1 MPTEAAVCHHCGH
14 PVASGARFCQNCG
27 SDVSQEQGLLAT
39 MSVASAPPRRS
50 EAVLELLREETL
62 GEYEILGE
70 LGRGGMATVYLA
82 HDISLDRKVA
92 IKVMSPA
99 LMDEGLAERFRR
111 EARTAASLNHPHVIP
126 IYAVRERAP
135 LLYFV
140 MKFIPGQSL
149 DPIMK
154 NLGQLPIPMARV
166 ILSQAAGALGYAH
179 RRGVI
184 HRDVKPANI
193 MLDEEG
199 WVVMTDFGIAK
210 VSTATGLTM
219 TGVTV
224 GTPAYMS
231 PEQCLGKEV
240 TGASDQYSL
249 GVVAYEMLTGRK
261 PFTANTAMAMM
272 YAHFNE
278 DPKPIRELRPDI
290 PADLEVAVMRML
302 SKDPDQ
308 RFPRIDD
315 VFGTQSLAHDDP
327 TRQQLVSLALTSP
340 NATMVA
346 RLSTPTSPIPLGR
359 KTATRL
365 TGSAAPTE
373 AVPQAGGTGAVSPAP
388 ADATRAVPRET
399 APARTR
405 RTVTG
410 APAAG
415 GKAMAAPR
423 PRWLPWAGA
432 GAVGVALLSLLLAW
446 PPKKPATV
454 QESGADSALVDT
466 ARSRSGSGPAVSGGP
481 DSVPT
486 GGDGAGGAGAADGQ
500 PVTPPPPPP
509 AAVAVA
515 RIQIQPARLAL
526 EAGQSAPLA
535 LTLWA
540 GDGSP
545 IRERRETEWTS
556 SAQNVAAVSRDGT
569 VRGVRPGRATITAV
583 VDGKRATAAIEVR
596 AAAEVVTPAAPVA
609 SVSVNPPSATL
620 TVGRGL
626 SLALVLRDARGNPLA
641 DRPAAWTSSSP
652 AVTVSSAGQVQA
664 VAPGTAV
671 VTATVEGRSAS
682 STITVPQLPV
692 ANVRLSA
699 PPGPLKPGDAIQ
711 LTATAVDAGGE
722 PLPDRR
728 LTWNSSEPAVAT
740 VADGRVVARGPGTA
754 EISAVAEGKRGAVTV
769 TVAAPP
775 PVTPTVDAAFVGQ
788 ELNRQLDA
796 LVDALN
802 RRSMELL
809 RRAYPGLTPTEA
821 DRWQGMLEEKR
832 LTRLEASRERT
843 QAPRIEGETAETRFT
858 LRLKLQSAGAPAN
871 EFTTDYRA
879 QFEQDAGKWQLRR
892 LVQLSQ

>member
-1 MPTEAAVCHHCGH
+1 
-14 PVASGARFCQNCG
+14 
-27 SDVSQEQGLLAT
+27 
-39 MSVASAPPRRS
+39 
-50 EAVLELLREETL
+50 LREETL

-154 NLGQLPIPMARV
+154 SQGQLPIMMARV

-261 PFTANTAMAMM
+261 PFTAGTAMAMM

-290 PADLEVAVMRML
+290 PADLEAAVMRML

-308 RFPRIDD
+308 RWPRIDD

-327 TRQQLVSLALTSP
+327 TRQQLVTLALTSP

-346 RLSTPTSPIPLGR
+346 QLSTPTSPIPQGR
-359 KTATRL
+359 RTVTRPTTA
-365 TGSAAPTE
+365 GAAPTE
-373 AVPQAGGTGAVSPAP
+373 AMAQAGRTGAVSPPP
-388 ADATRAVPRET
+388 ADATRAAPRET
-399 APARTR
+399 AAARAR
-405 RTVTG
+405 RTATG
-410 APAAG
+410 TAAAADRPAA
-415 GKAMAAPR
+415 AAAR

-432 GAVGVALLSLLLAW
+432 GAVGVALMTLLLAW
-446 PPKKPATV
+446 PPKKPAAV
-454 QESGADSALVDT
+454 QESPADSALVDT
-466 ARSRSGSGPAVSGGP
+466 ARSRT
-481 DSVPT
+481 DSVRTESVAGKP
-486 GGDGAGGAGAADGQ
+486 GDSVRVAGEGAGGETG
-500 PVTPPPPPP
+500 PPPGPP
-509 AAVAVA
+509 AVVAVA

-535 LTLWA
+535 LQLWA
-540 GDGSP
+540 ADGTP
-545 IRERRETEWTS
+545 IRDRRDAEWTS
-556 SAQNVAAVSRDGT
+556 SAQNVAAVGRDGS
-569 VRGVRPGRATITAV
+569 VRAGRPGRATITAV
-583 VDGKRATAAIEVR
+583 VEGKKATAAIEVR
-596 AAAEVVTPAAPVA
+596 AAAEAVTPRAQVA
-609 SVSVNPPSATL
+609 SASITPPGATL
-620 TVGRGL
+620 AVGRGMAL
-626 SLALVLRDARGNPLA
+626 DLVLKDARGNQLA
-641 DRPAAWTSSSP
+641 DRPAAWSSSSP
-652 AVTVSSAGQVQA
+652 AVTVSSTGQVQA

-671 VTATVEGRSAS
+671 VTATVDGRTASA
-682 STITVPQLPV
+682 TITVPQVPV

-699 PPGPLKPGDAIQ
+699 PPGPLKPGETVQ
-711 LTATAVDAGGE
+711 LTATALDAAGAA
-722 PLPDRR
+722 LDDRR
-728 LTWNSSEPAVAT
+728 ITWSSSEPAVAS
-740 VADGRVVARGPGTA
+740 VADGRVMARGPGTA
-754 EISAVAEGKRGAVTV
+754 EIAGTVEGKRGAVTV

-775 PVTPTVDAAFVGQ
+775 PVTPTVDAGFVAQ

-796 LVDALN
+796 FVDALN

-809 RRAYPGLTPTEA
+809 RRAYPGLTPTEEA
-821 DRWQGMLEEKR
+821 RWRGMLEEKR
-832 LTRLEASRERT
+832 LTKLEANRERT
-843 QAPRIEGETAETRFT
+843 QAPRIEENAAEVRFT

-879 QFEQDAGKWQLRR
+879 AFEPDAGKWQLRR
-892 LVQLSQ
+892 LIQLQQ